1 MRWRWLTDTSIPPAI
16 CLTERGEQL
25 RVPHAWRREHCL
37 LVRGDTKREGGRE
50 GRMKGESERL
60 HCLNFSLMK
69 EIVSPQ
75 DEQKSMSCWRG
86 WLKKRTV
93 KMYLKWSAHAIH
105 AYSEQVIFSYWPW
118 YSFTMECKSSVM
130 SATAFFSGWPTYWA
144 ITTHTH
150 TQIVCGCVCLY
161 NICGQKLLWLKGGY
175 RDLFGRAVE
184 GLFFLFFGS
193 FFFWVS
199 LDLYFILAFP
209 CKMLG

>member
-1 MRWRWLTDTSIPPAI
+1 MALTDWHIHPP
-16 CLTERGEQL
+16 CYLSDWERGAIAGPSCMKK
-25 RVPHAWRREHCL
+25 RAL
-37 LVRGDTKREGGRE
+37 LISEGRHKEGGRE